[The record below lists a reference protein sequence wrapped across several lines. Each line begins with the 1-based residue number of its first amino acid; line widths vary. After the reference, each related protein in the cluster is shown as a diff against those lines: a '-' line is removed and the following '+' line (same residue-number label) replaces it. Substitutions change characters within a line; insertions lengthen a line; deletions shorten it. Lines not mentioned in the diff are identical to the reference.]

1 MLAVIETTSPT
12 LDLVTGGF
20 DTEFGDYEQV
30 NNAEVTFD
38 NPATSKLLFSTSISI
53 SGNTVTV
60 IVMVQDMNSVGAW
73 VAATTAQVNGKKF
86 TIIADCD

>member
-1 MLAVIETTSPT
+1 MLAVKETTSPT

-30 NNAEVTFD
+30 NSAEVTFD
-38 NPATSKLLFSTSISI
+38 NPATSAYLFTTQTTI

-60 IVMVQDMNSVGAW
+60 IVLKQNLGAVGAW
-73 VAATTAQVNGKKF
+73 VVALTADVANMKF